1 MALPIQLVCFD
12 LGRVLVR
19 ICDTWNQACDV
30 AKVPRPAVE
39 PPPLARAK
47 LLELVSKIEVGE
59 GGEGAINAFCRELS
73 PHVGLTCEQVGTV
86 WRNWTLGLYE
96 GAAELVR
103 DLRSAGVTTACLSNT
118 NVLHW
123 RIMNDPADP
132 HYPALSALHHRF
144 ASHAIGARKPDQ
156 RAYEHVERQTGVAPT
171 AILFFD
177 DVAENVEAARRRGWR
192 GHVVPRCENP
202 VPMIR
207 GILRDEGILRQGPT
221 SS

>member
-1 MALPIQLVCFD
+1 MSSPIQLVCFD

-30 AKVPRPAVE
+30 AKVPQPAVE
-39 PPPLARAK
+39 PPPLARRT

-59 GGEGAINAFCRELS
+59 GGDGAIDHFCRELS
-73 PHVGLTCEQVGTV
+73 PHVGLTCEQVATV
-86 WRNWTLGLYE
+86 WRSWTLGLYA

-103 DLRSAGVTTACLSNT
+103 DLRAAGVTTACLSNT

-132 HYPALSALHHRF
+132 QYPVLSALHHRF
-144 ASHAIGARKPDQ
+144 ASHLIGARKPDE
-156 RAYEHVERQTGVAPT
+156 RAYEHVERQTRTPGG

-177 DVAENVEAARRRGWR
+177 DVEENIEAARRRGWR

-202 VPMIR
+202 IPAIR
-207 GILRDEGILRQGPT
+207 DVLQRAGILKSRG
-221 SS
+221 